1 MQPGSLNAKFLTKGA
16 TVKAGDFLGLAGN
29 AGASSGPHLHIH
41 ANKTTANDPKSWD
54 NVPRPM
60 VMRGARV
67 VAWPF
72 VNGNPSA
79 SPWVALNKR
88 GIPPTDCAVWP
99 ADSPVVKLRYAEV
112 RHMAISDSGQLWVVR
127 TDNGIRTTNDRFP
140 VTGIYLDVLPGGSAK
155 EIALVKEQPFHHRH
169 ERSPV
174 GRAARWMGADRR
186 QPVVEAHQ
194 RQQLERDH
202 LGDYDCQ
209 RHRRLQSGKRRMDA
223 RSR

>member
-16 TVKAGDFLGLAGN
+16 AVKAGEFLGLAGN

-41 ANKTTANDPKSWD
+41 ANKTIANDPKSWD

-79 SPWVALNKR
+79 SPWVTLNKR

-99 ADSPVVKLRYAEV
+99 ADSPVVKLRYARCGTWRSV
-112 RHMAISDSGQLWVVR
+112 TPDSYGSCAP
-127 TDNGIRTTNDRFP
+127 TTAFEPRTTVFR
-140 VTGIYLDVLPGGSAK
+140 
-155 EIALVKEQPFHHRH
+155 
-169 ERSPV
+169 
-174 GRAARWMGADRR
+174 
-186 QPVVEAHQ
+186 
-194 RQQLERDH
+194 
-202 LGDYDCQ
+202 
-209 RHRRLQSGKRRMDA
+209 
-223 RSR
+223 